1 MRPHSDGLSQRLSAT
16 NKADELFAAVLS
28 ETAGE
33 VARTECFDMEQR
45 SEVYSI
51 LEALQTDVQEHRKM
65 LGCWVSDRT
74 EEKSD
79 VRTSPLG

>member
-1 MRPHSDGLSQRLSAT
+1 MRRDNGGLSQRLSAT
-16 NKADELFAAVLS
+16 SKAEELFATVLS

-45 SEVYSI
+45 SEVYTI
-51 LEALQTDVQEHRKM
+51 LEALQADAEVHRKA

-74 EEKSD
+74 KEGTD
-79 VRTSPLG
+79 V